1 MADTEL
7 VTSNAGTS
15 LPVVS
20 EPPESVDGE
29 WMAHIEEH
37 PHWLA
42 ISRLPVVLT
51 ARIPLSGFKVRDLL
65 QLQQGQL
72 IHSDWSTS
80 EDIPVKIGRVQL
92 AWSEFE
98 VVEESMAMRLTRLA

>member
-1 MADTEL
+1 MADLEMMG
-7 VTSNAGTS
+7 AAAEAA

-20 EPPESVDGE
+20 QQSRTGREHLAS
-29 WMAHIEEH
+29 IEEH

-42 ISRLPVVLT
+42 ISRMPVVLT
-51 ARIPLSGFKVRDLL
+51 ARVPFTSFKVRDLL
-65 QLQQGQL
+65 QLEAGQL
-72 IHSDWSTS
+72 IRSEWSTA
-80 EDIPVKIGRVQL
+80 EDIPVTIGRVQL

>member
-7 VTSNAGTS
+7 IATSAEVALPIVTEP
-15 LPVVS
+15 LRPV
-20 EPPESVDGE
+20 GRE
-29 WMAHIEEH
+29 WIERIEEH
-37 PHWLA
+37 PHWVVL
-42 ISRLPVVLT
+42 SRLPVVLT
-51 ARIPLSGFKVRDLL
+51 ARIPLSSFKVRDLL
-65 QLQQGQL
+65 QLQQGQMV
-72 IHSDWSTS
+72 HSDWSTT

>member
-7 VTSNAGTS
+7 VQVGLEDT
-15 LPVVS
+15 LPAMS
-20 EPPESVDGE
+20 EPSRPPSDD
-29 WMAHIEEH
+29 WMDRLEEH

-42 ISRLPVVLT
+42 LSRLPVVLT

-65 QLQQGQL
+65 QLRQGQL
-72 IHSDWSTS
+72 IHSDWSTT

-98 VVEESMAMRLTRLA
+98 VVEENMAMRLTRLA

>member
-1 MADTEL
+1 MMTGAAEAPLPL
-7 VTSNAGTS
+7 VAQ
-15 LPVVS
+15 PVRS
-20 EPPESVDGE
+20 GSGRTGRLED
-29 WMAHIEEH
+29 H

-51 ARIPLSGFKVRDLL
+51 ACVPLSGFKVRDLL
-65 QLQQGQL
+65 SLEEGQL
-72 IHSDWSTS
+72 VTSQWSTS
-80 EDIPVKIGRVQL
+80 EDIPVKTGRIQL